1 MELLTVWKDIKI
13 LIIYFLNLILHELE
27 PYLSYEPLNYPAS
40 RRALST
46 EQMSKMFSHAISKF
60 TFYFPKSLEETTG
73 QLFLSLKLQCFD
85 CWLIA
90 FSEKY
95 YSCPLPFYSLILST
109 SVANFNLEFWD
120 HYWQGNSSLSMFHL
134 VFLSPEE
141 VLSQPSVT
149 L

>member
-46 EQMSKMFSHAISKF
+46 EQMSKMFAHAISKF

-95 YSCPLPFYSLILST
+95 YSCPLPFYSLIFCQHL
-109 SVANFNLEFWD
+109 LQILIW
-120 HYWQGNSSLSMFHL
+120 NSETIIDKEIVLL
-134 VFLSPEE
+134 VCFI
-141 VLSQPSVT
+141 
-149 L
+149 

>member
-46 EQMSKMFSHAISKF
+46 EQMSKMFAHAISKF

-95 YSCPLPFYSLILST
+95 YSCPLPFYSLIFCQHLLQILT
-109 SVANFNLEFWD
+109 W
-120 HYWQGNSSLSMFHL
+120 NSETIIDKEIVLL
-134 VFLSPEE
+134 VCFI
-141 VLSQPSVT
+141 
-149 L
+149 